1 MKKSIL
7 MLASLALLSACNKE
21 SNEPVVQQ
29 EQKANDGLSI
39 SISGQ
44 IDLPEEMARGL
55 EFQAFPGQNGGTSYK
70 PYFKTGSIPA
80 LVCFYNDDG
89 KTGKEAPYVM
99 REISLDVTSLKGADG
114 RWHSSFSFKTDQGRN
129 ETGFFQDHLKM
140 QPGQNK
146 DRKRVY
152 TDPEVLRMA
161 LVVGFE
167 TYALQQSDNWG
178 TADITP
184 SLTNYSVG
192 QEMDLSKEI
201 NYWVSQ
207 DDNSTITRPIFVA
220 YEVKPS
226 GVGDGKIGFSNV
238 KLRMLGSI
246 IKAKITNNDYKD
258 HKIIGL
264 RVDGVG
270 RGDLVFGAPDRNEGD
285 QDGKNKGV
293 LIHPAVVQNPGTGNH
308 PQRYVTTTF
317 SKEVRKKELK
327 SGDSMDVTVYLPL
340 NKTTSN
346 GRNEGPIFHVLYE
359 SSPGNALAGDGQK
372 LKPLK
377 RDGLIVSHEF
387 KIKRG

>member
-55 EFQAFPGQNGGTSYK
+55 EFQPFKDKNERISYK

-99 REISLDVTSLKGADG
+99 REISLDVTSIKGADD
-114 RWHSSFSFKTDQGRN
+114 RWHSTFSFKTDQGRN
-129 ETGFFQDHLKM
+129 ESGFFQDHLQM

-167 TYALQQSDNWG
+167 TYALQPSQNWG
-178 TADITP
+178 TADMTP
-184 SLTNYSVG
+184 SRTNYSVG

-226 GVGDGKIGFSNV
+226 GVGEGKIGFSNV

-264 RVDGVG
+264 RADGVG
-270 RGDLVFGAPDRNEGD
+270 RGDLVFEAPDRNPGD

-293 LIHPAVVQNPGTGNH
+293 LIHPVVAQNSRTGGAH
-308 PQRYVTTTF
+308 YQRYVTTTF
-317 SKEVRKKELK
+317 SKEVRKELK

-346 GRNEGPIFHVLYE
+346 GRNEGPIFQVLYE

>member
-1 MKKSIL
+1 

-55 EFQAFPGQNGGTSYK
+55 EFQAFPGKNGGTSYK

-89 KTGKEAPYVM
+89 KTGDRAPYVM

-129 ETGFFQDHLKM
+129 ERGFFQDHLKM
-140 QPGQNK
+140 QPGQKK
-146 DRKRVY
+146 DRDRVY

-167 TYALQQSDNWG
+167 TYAHQTSVNWG
-178 TADITP
+178 PTNMTP
-184 SLTNYSVG
+184 SLTNYSDR

-246 IKAKITNNDYKD
+246 IKAKITNNDYKA

-264 RVDGVG
+264 RADGVG
-270 RGDLVFGAPDRNEGD
+270 RGDLVLAAPDRNPGD

-293 LIHPAVVQNPGTGNH
+293 LIHPAVVQNPCTGAH
-308 PQRYVTTTF
+308 PERYVTTRF
-317 SKEVRKKELK
+317 SSSAQMNLAPDK
-327 SGDSMDVTVYLPL
+327 SMDVTVYLPL

-346 GRNEGPIFHVLYE
+346 GRNEGPIFKVLYE

>member
-55 EFQAFPGQNGGTSYK
+55 EFQPFKDKNERISYK

-99 REISLDVTSLKGADG
+99 REISLDVTSIKGADD
-114 RWHSSFSFKTDQGRN
+114 RWHSTFSFKTDQGRDG
-129 ETGFFQDHLKM
+129 TGFFQDHLKM
-140 QPGQNK
+140 QPGGHK

-246 IKAKITNNDYKD
+246 IKAKITNNDKFKSYNVV
-258 HKIIGL
+258 GL
-264 RVDGVG
+264 QVDGVG
-270 RGDLVFGAPDRNEGD
+270 RGDLVFEAPDRTLAD
-285 QDGKNKGV
+285 QNGKNKGT
-293 LIHPAVVQNPGTGNH
+293 LIHPVVAQNSRTGSAH
-308 PQRYVTTTF
+308 YQRYVTTMF
-317 SKEVRKKELK
+317 SSGAQKEL
-327 SGDSMDVTVYLPL
+327 GPNQSMDVTVYLPL
-340 NKTTSN
+340 NKTSSS
-346 GRNEGPIFHVLYE
+346 GSNEGPIFQVLYE
-359 SSPGNALAGDGQK
+359 TSRGTTGEGVKQK

-377 RDGLIVSHEF
+377 RDGLIVSQEF
-387 KIKRG
+387 KIAQ

>member
-55 EFQAFPGQNGGTSYK
+55 EFQDYTDKNGGTSYK

-89 KTGKEAPYVM
+89 KTGKKAPYVM

-129 ETGFFQDHLKM
+129 ERGFFQDHLQM

-146 DRKRVY
+146 DLDRVY

-246 IKAKITNNDYKD
+246 IKAKITNNDKFKSYNVV
-258 HKIIGL
+258 GL
-264 RVDGVG
+264 QVDGVG
-270 RGDLVFGAPDRNEGD
+270 RGDLVLRAPDRTLGD

-293 LIHPAVVQNPGTGNH
+293 LIHPVVAQNPGTGRH
-308 PQRYVTTTF
+308 YQRYVTTMF
-317 SKEVRKKELK
+317 SSRAQKEL
-327 SGDSMDVTVYLPL
+327 GPDQSMDVTVYLPL

-346 GRNEGPIFHVLYE
+346 GRNEGPIFQVLYE
-359 SSPGNALAGDGQK
+359 TSPGTTGEGVRQK

-387 KIKRG
+387 KIK

>member
-1 MKKSIL
+1 

-55 EFQAFPGQNGGTSYK
+55 EFQPFKDKNERISYK

-129 ETGFFQDHLKM
+129 ESGFFQDHLQM

-184 SLTNYSVG
+184 RLTNYSVG

-207 DDNSTITRPIFVA
+207 DDNSPITRPIFVA

-226 GVGDGKIGFSNV
+226 GVGEGKIGFSNV

-246 IKAKITNNDYKD
+246 IKAKITNNDYKA
-258 HKIIGL
+258 HTIVGL
-264 RVDGVG
+264 QVDGVG
-270 RGDLVFGAPDRNEGD
+270 RGDLVLAAPGRNEGD

-293 LIHPAVVQNPGTGNH
+293 LIHPAVVQNPGTGAH
-308 PQRYVTTTF
+308 PQRYVTTRF
-317 SKEVRKKELK
+317 SSSAQINLAPDK
-327 SGDSMDVTVYLPL
+327 SMDVTVYLPL

-346 GRNEGPIFHVLYE
+346 GRNEGPIFQVLYE
-359 SSPGNALAGDGQK
+359 SSPGNALPGDGQK

>member
-55 EFQAFPGQNGGTSYK
+55 EFQAFPGKDGGTSYK

-114 RWHSSFSFKTDQGRN
+114 RWHSSFSFKTDQGRDG
-129 ETGFFQDHLKM
+129 TGFFQDHLKM

-178 TADITP
+178 TADMTP
-184 SLTNYSVG
+184 SRTNYSVG

-264 RVDGVG
+264 RADGVG
-270 RGDLVFGAPDRNEGD
+270 RGDLVFEAPDRNEG
-285 QDGKNKGV
+285 G
-293 LIHPAVVQNPGTGNH
+293 
-308 PQRYVTTTF
+308 
-317 SKEVRKKELK
+317 EVAF
-327 SGDSMDVTVYLPL
+327 G
-340 NKTTSN
+340 
-346 GRNEGPIFHVLYE
+346 G
-359 SSPGNALAGDGQK
+359 GNAED
-372 LKPLK
+372 
-377 RDGLIVSHEF
+377 SN
-387 KIKRG
+387 

>member
-1 MKKSIL
+1 
-7 MLASLALLSACNKE
+7 
-21 SNEPVVQQ
+21 
-29 EQKANDGLSI
+29 
-39 SISGQ
+39 
-44 IDLPEEMARGL
+44 
-55 EFQAFPGQNGGTSYK
+55 
-70 PYFKTGSIPA
+70 
-80 LVCFYNDDG
+80 
-89 KTGKEAPYVM
+89 
-99 REISLDVTSLKGADG
+99 
-114 RWHSSFSFKTDQGRN
+114 
-129 ETGFFQDHLKM
+129 
-140 QPGQNK
+140 
-146 DRKRVY
+146 
-152 TDPEVLRMA
+152 
-161 LVVGFE
+161 
-167 TYALQQSDNWG
+167 
-178 TADITP
+178 
-184 SLTNYSVG
+184 
-192 QEMDLSKEI
+192 
-201 NYWVSQ
+201 
-207 DDNSTITRPIFVA
+207 
-220 YEVKPS
+220 
-226 GVGDGKIGFSNV
+226 
-238 KLRMLGSI
+238 MLGSI

-327 SGDSMDVTVYLPL
+327 SGHSMDVTVYLPL

-359 SSPGNALAGDGQK
+359 SSPGTTKPGDGQK

>member
-1 MKKSIL
+1 

-89 KTGKEAPYVM
+89 QTGKEAPYVM

-114 RWHSSFSFKTDQGRN
+114 RWHSTFSFKTDQGRN
-129 ETGFFQDHLKM
+129 GTGFFQDHLLM

-167 TYALQQSDNWG
+167 TYALQPSENWG
-178 TADITP
+178 TADMTP
-184 SLTNYSVG
+184 SRTNYSVG

-207 DDNSTITRPIFVA
+207 DDNSTVTRPIFVA

-264 RVDGVG
+264 RADGVG
-270 RGDLVFGAPDRNEGD
+270 RGDLVFEAPDRNPGD

-293 LIHPAVVQNPGTGNH
+293 LIHPVVAQNSRTGGAH
-308 PQRYVTTTF
+308 YQRYVTTTF
-317 SKEVRKKELK
+317 SRDARKELAP
-327 SGDSMDVTVYLPL
+327 GESMDVTVYLPL

-346 GRNEGPIFHVLYE
+346 GRNEGPIFQVLYE

>member
-55 EFQAFPGQNGGTSYK
+55 EFQPFKDKNERISYK

-99 REISLDVTSLKGADG
+99 REISLDVTSIKGADD
-114 RWHSSFSFKTDQGRN
+114 RWHSTFSFKTDQGRDG
-129 ETGFFQDHLKM
+129 TGFFQDHLKM
-140 QPGQNK
+140 QPGGHK

-184 SLTNYSVG
+184 RLTNYSVG

-201 NYWVSQ
+201 NTGY
-207 DDNSTITRPIFVA
+207 
-220 YEVKPS
+220 
-226 GVGDGKIGFSNV
+226 
-238 KLRMLGSI
+238 LRMI
-246 IKAKITNNDYKD
+246 IRPSLA
-258 HKIIGL
+258 L
-264 RVDGVG
+264 
-270 RGDLVFGAPDRNEGD
+270 
-285 QDGKNKGV
+285 
-293 LIHPAVVQNPGTGNH
+293 
-308 PQRYVTTTF
+308 
-317 SKEVRKKELK
+317 
-327 SGDSMDVTVYLPL
+327 
-340 NKTTSN
+340 
-346 GRNEGPIFHVLYE
+346 
-359 SSPGNALAGDGQK
+359 SS
-372 LKPLK
+372 
-377 RDGLIVSHEF
+377 
-387 KIKRG
+387 

>member
-1 MKKSIL
+1 
-7 MLASLALLSACNKE
+7 
-21 SNEPVVQQ
+21 
-29 EQKANDGLSI
+29 
-39 SISGQ
+39 
-44 IDLPEEMARGL
+44 
-55 EFQAFPGQNGGTSYK
+55 
-70 PYFKTGSIPA
+70 
-80 LVCFYNDDG
+80 
-89 KTGKEAPYVM
+89 
-99 REISLDVTSLKGADG
+99 
-114 RWHSSFSFKTDQGRN
+114 
-129 ETGFFQDHLKM
+129 M

-184 SLTNYSVG
+184 RLTNYSVG

-207 DDNSTITRPIFVA
+207 DDNSTVTRPIFVA

-246 IKAKITNNDYKD
+246 IKAKITNNDYKA
-258 HKIIGL
+258 HKIVGL
-264 RVDGVG
+264 QVDGVG
-270 RGDLVFGAPDRNEGD
+270 RGDLVLAAPDRNPGD

-293 LIHPAVVQNPGTGNH
+293 LIHPAVVQNPGTGAH
-308 PQRYVTTTF
+308 PQRYVTTRF
-317 SKEVRKKELK
+317 SSSAQIDLAPDK
-327 SGDSMDVTVYLPL
+327 SMDVTVYLPL

-346 GRNEGPIFHVLYE
+346 GRNEGPIFQVLYQG
-359 SSPGNALAGDGQK
+359 SPGNALAGDGQK

>member
-55 EFQAFPGQNGGTSYK
+55 EFQAFPGKNGGTSYA
-70 PYFKTGSIPA
+70 PYFHSGSIPA
-80 LVCFYNDDG
+80 LVCFYNEDG
-89 KTGKEAPYVM
+89 RTDVETPYVM

-114 RWHSSFSFKTDQGRN
+114 RWHSTFSFKTNEGRDAR
-129 ETGFFQDHLKM
+129 GHFQDHLKM
-140 QPGQNK
+140 NPG
-146 DRKRVY
+146 DHRDTKRVN
-152 TDPEVLRMA
+152 TDPELLRMA

-167 TYALQQSDNWG
+167 TYALKETDNWG
-178 TADITP
+178 KAAITP
-184 SLTNYSVG
+184 SETYYNIG
-192 QEMDLSKEI
+192 QEMDLSKNI
-201 NYWVSQ
+201 DYWVSK
-207 DDNSTITRPIFVA
+207 DDNSTITRPIFTA
-220 YEVKPS
+220 YQVRSS
-226 GVGDGKIGFSNV
+226 GVGEGKIGFSNV

-264 RVDGVG
+264 RADGVG
-270 RGDLVFGAPDRNEGD
+270 RGDLVFEAPDRNEGD

-293 LIHPAVVQNPGTGNH
+293 LIHPVVAQNSRTGGAH
-308 PQRYVTTTF
+308 YQRYVTTTF
-317 SKEVRKKELK
+317 SRDARKELAP
-327 SGDSMDVTVYLPL
+327 GESMDVTVYLPL

-346 GRNEGPIFHVLYE
+346 GRNEGPIFKVLYE

>member
-55 EFQAFPGQNGGTSYK
+55 EFQAFPGKDGGTSYK

-114 RWHSSFSFKTDQGRN
+114 RWHSSFSFKTDQGRDG
-129 ETGFFQDHLKM
+129 TGFFQDHLKM

-178 TADITP
+178 TADMTP
-184 SLTNYSVG
+184 SRTNYSVG

-246 IKAKITNNDYKD
+246 IKAKITNNDYKA

-264 RVDGVG
+264 RADGVG
-270 RGDLVFGAPDRNEGD
+270 RGDLVFEAPDRNEGD

-293 LIHPAVVQNPGTGNH
+293 LIHPVVAQNSRTGGAH
-308 PQRYVTTTF
+308 YQRYVTTTF
-317 SKEVRKKELK
+317 SRDARKELAP
-327 SGDSMDVTVYLPL
+327 GESMDVTVYLPL

-346 GRNEGPIFHVLYE
+346 GRNEGPIFQVLYE

>member
-55 EFQAFPGQNGGTSYK
+55 EFQAFPGKDG
-70 PYFKTGSIPA
+70 GSIPA

-114 RWHSSFSFKTDQGRN
+114 RWHSSFSFKTDQGRDG
-129 ETGFFQDHLKM
+129 TGFFQDHLKM

-178 TADITP
+178 TADMTP
-184 SLTNYSVG
+184 SRTNYSVG

-264 RVDGVG
+264 RADGVG
-270 RGDLVFGAPDRNEGD
+270 RGDLVFEAPDRNEGD

-293 LIHPAVVQNPGTGNH
+293 LIHPVVAQNSRTGGAH
-308 PQRYVTTTF
+308 YQRYVTTTF
-317 SKEVRKKELK
+317 SRDARKELAQ
-327 SGDSMDVTVYLPL
+327 GESMDVTVYLPL

-346 GRNEGPIFHVLYE
+346 GRNEGPIFQVLYE

>member
-114 RWHSSFSFKTDQGRN
+114 RWHSTFSFKTDQGRN
-129 ETGFFQDHLKM
+129 ERGFFQDHLLM

-146 DRKRVY
+146 DPKRVY

-167 TYALQQSDNWG
+167 TYSLQQSDNWG
-178 TADITP
+178 KADITP
-184 SLTNYSVG
+184 RLTKYSVG

-201 NYWVSQ
+201 DYWVAQ
-207 DDNSTITRPIFVA
+207 GDNSPITRPIFVA
-220 YEVKPS
+220 YEVRPS
-226 GVGDGKIGFSNV
+226 GVGEGKIGFSNV
-238 KLRMLGSI
+238 KLKMLGSI
-246 IKAKITNNDYKD
+246 LKAKITNNDKFNSYEVV
-258 HKIIGL
+258 GL
-264 RVDGVG
+264 RVNGVG
-270 RGDLVFGAPDRNEGD
+270 RGDLKFQAPDRSEAP
-285 QDGKNKGV
+285 KSKGQ
-293 LIHPAVVQNPGTGNH
+293 LIHPMVVQNPGSGNYSE
-308 PQRYVTTTF
+308 RYKDILF
-317 SKEVRKKELK
+317 SQGERVELQPNE
-327 SGDSMDVTVYLPL
+327 SRVWTVYVPL
-340 NKTTSN
+340 NKTESD
-346 GRNEGPIFHVLYE
+346 GRNDGPTFSVLYAG
-359 SSPGNALAGDGQK
+359 SPGNSLPGVAKK
-372 LKPLK
+372 LKPLT

-387 KIKRG
+387 NIK

>member
-1 MKKSIL
+1 

-55 EFQAFPGQNGGTSYK
+55 EFQPFKDKNERISYK

-99 REISLDVTSLKGADG
+99 REISLDVTSIKGADD
-114 RWHSSFSFKTDQGRN
+114 RWHSTFSFKTDQGRN
-129 ETGFFQDHLKM
+129 ESGFFQDHLQM

-184 SLTNYSVG
+184 RLTNYSVG

-207 DDNSTITRPIFVA
+207 DDNSPITRPIFVA

-246 IKAKITNNDYKD
+246 IKAKITNNDYKA
-258 HKIIGL
+258 HKIVGL
-264 RVDGVG
+264 QVDGVG
-270 RGDLVFGAPDRNEGD
+270 RGDLVLAAPDRNPGD

-293 LIHPAVVQNPGTGNH
+293 LIHPAVVQNPGTGAH
-308 PQRYVTTTF
+308 PQRYVTTRF
-317 SKEVRKKELK
+317 SSSAQINLAPDK
-327 SGDSMDVTVYLPL
+327 SMDVTVYLPL

-359 SSPGNALAGDGQK
+359 SSPGTTKPGDGQK

>member
-89 KTGKEAPYVM
+89 QTGKEAPYVM

-114 RWHSSFSFKTDQGRN
+114 RWHSTFSFKTDQGRN
-129 ETGFFQDHLKM
+129 GTGFFQDHLLM

-167 TYALQQSDNWG
+167 TYALQPSENWG
-178 TADITP
+178 TADMTP
-184 SLTNYSVG
+184 SRTNYSVG

-207 DDNSTITRPIFVA
+207 DDNSTVTRPIFVA

-264 RVDGVG
+264 RADGVG
-270 RGDLVFGAPDRNEGD
+270 RGDLVFEAPDRNPGD

-293 LIHPAVVQNPGTGNH
+293 LIHPVVAQNSRTGGAH
-308 PQRYVTTTF
+308 YQRYVTTTF
-317 SKEVRKKELK
+317 SRDARKELAP
-327 SGDSMDVTVYLPL
+327 GESMDVTVYLPL

-346 GRNEGPIFHVLYE
+346 GRNEGPIFQVLYE

>member
-21 SNEPVVQQ
+21 SNEPAVQQ

-55 EFQAFPGQNGGTSYK
+55 EFQAFPGKNGGTSYK

-89 KTGKEAPYVM
+89 KTGSSAPYVM
-99 REISLDVTSLKGADG
+99 REISLDVTSIKGADD
-114 RWHSSFSFKTDQGRN
+114 RWHSTFSFKTNQGRN
-129 ETGFFQDHLKM
+129 GTGFFQDHLKM

-161 LVVGFE
+161 LVVGFK
-167 TYALQQSDNWG
+167 TYALQESESWG
-178 TADITP
+178 TADMTP
-184 SLTNYSVG
+184 SLTKYTVG

-207 DDNSTITRPIFVA
+207 NHNSTDTRPIFVA

-246 IKAKITNNDYKD
+246 IKAKITNEQFSSNKVL
-258 HKIIGL
+258 GL
-264 RVDGVG
+264 QVDGVG
-270 RGDLVFGAPDRNEGD
+270 RGNLVFEAPVRSAFR
-285 QDGKNKGV
+285 KTKGQ
-293 LIHPAVVQNPGTGNH
+293 LIHPVVAQN
-308 PQRYVTTTF
+308 
-317 SKEVRKKELK
+317 
-327 SGDSMDVTVYLPL
+327 SGVVANS
-340 NKTTSN
+340 TS
-346 GRNEGPIFHVLYE
+346 RSCSARV
-359 SSPGNALAGDGQK
+359 
-372 LKPLK
+372 LK
-377 RDGLIVSHEF
+377 RNLRKTNHM
-387 KIKRG
+387 R

>member
-99 REISLDVTSLKGADG
+99 REISLDVTSIKGADD
-114 RWHSSFSFKTDQGRN
+114 RWHSTFSFKTDQGRN
-129 ETGFFQDHLKM
+129 ESGFFQDHLKM
-140 QPGQNK
+140 QPGGHK
-146 DRKRVY
+146 DSKRVY

-167 TYALQQSDNWG
+167 TYALQPSENWG
-178 TADITP
+178 TADMTP
-184 SLTNYSVG
+184 SRTNYSVG

-207 DDNSTITRPIFVA
+207 DDNSTVTRPIFVA

-246 IKAKITNNDYKD
+246 IKAKITNNDYKA

-264 RVDGVG
+264 RADGVG
-270 RGDLVFGAPDRNEGD
+270 RGDLVFEAPDRNPGD

-293 LIHPAVVQNPGTGNH
+293 LIHPVVAQNSRTGGAH
-308 PQRYVTTTF
+308 YQRYVTTRF
-317 SKEVRKKELK
+317 SSSAQMNLAPNK
-327 SGDSMDVTVYLPL
+327 SMDVTVYLPL

-346 GRNEGPIFHVLYE
+346 GRNEGPIFQVLYE

>member
-114 RWHSSFSFKTDQGRN
+114 RWHSTFSFKTDQGRN
-129 ETGFFQDHLKM
+129 ERGFFQDHLQM

-146 DRKRVY
+146 DSKRVY

-167 TYALQQSDNWG
+167 TYALQPSQNWG
-178 TADITP
+178 TADMTP
-184 SLTNYSVG
+184 SRTNYSVG

-207 DDNSTITRPIFVA
+207 DDNSTVTRPIFVA

-226 GVGDGKIGFSNV
+226 GVGEGKIGFSNV

-246 IKAKITNNDYKD
+246 IKAKITNNDYKA
-258 HKIIGL
+258 HTIIGL
-264 RVDGVG
+264 RADGVG
-270 RGDLVFGAPDRNEGD
+270 RGDLVFEAPDRNPGD

-293 LIHPAVVQNPGTGNH
+293 LIHPVVAQNSRTGGAH
-308 PQRYVTTTF
+308 YQRYVTTTF
-317 SKEVRKKELK
+317 SSGAQKELR

-340 NKTTSN
+340 NKTSSN
-346 GRNEGPIFHVLYE
+346 GRNEGPIFQVLYQG
-359 SSPGNALAGDGQK
+359 SPGNALAGDGQK

>member
-1 MKKSIL
+1 

-29 EQKANDGLSI
+29 ERKANDGLSI

-89 KTGKEAPYVM
+89 KTGTKAPYVM

-129 ETGFFQDHLKM
+129 ERGFFQDHLKM
-140 QPGQNK
+140 QPGGSK
-146 DRKRVY
+146 DRDRVY

-167 TYALQQSDNWG
+167 TYALQPSENWG
-178 TADITP
+178 TADMTP
-184 SLTNYSVG
+184 SRTNYSVG
-192 QEMDLSKEI
+192 QEMDLNKEI
-201 NYWVSQ
+201 DYWVSK
-207 DDNSTITRPIFVA
+207 DNKSPITRPIFVA

-226 GVGDGKIGFSNV
+226 GVGEGKIGFSNV

-246 IKAKITNNDYKD
+246 IKAKITNNDYKARE
-258 HKIIGL
+258 IVGL
-264 RVDGVG
+264 QVDGVG
-270 RGDLVFGAPDRNEGD
+270 RGDLVLGAPGRKEAD

-293 LIHPAVVQNPGTGNH
+293 LIHPAVVQNPGTGAY
-308 PQRYVTTTF
+308 PQRYVTTLF
-317 SKEVRKKELK
+317 SSSARRELAPNE
-327 SGDSMDVTVYLPL
+327 SMDVTVYLPL
-340 NKTTSN
+340 NKTSSN
-346 GRNEGPIFHVLYE
+346 GRNEGPIFQVLYQA
-359 SSPGNALAGDGQK
+359 SPGTTKEGDGQK

>member
-21 SNEPVVQQ
+21 SNEPAVQQ

-55 EFQAFPGQNGGTSYK
+55 KFQDYTDKNGGTSYK

-89 KTGKEAPYVM
+89 TTGKEAPYVM

-114 RWHSSFSFKTDQGRN
+114 HWHSTFSFKTDQGRN
-129 ETGFFQDHLKM
+129 ERGFFQDHLQM
-140 QPGQNK
+140 QPGQNR
-146 DRKRVY
+146 DRKRVN

-161 LVVGFE
+161 LVVGFK
-167 TYALQQSDNWG
+167 TYALQESETWG
-178 TADITP
+178 TADMTP
-184 SLTNYSVG
+184 SLTKYTVG

-207 DDNSTITRPIFVA
+207 NDNSTDTRPIFVA

-246 IKAKITNNDYKD
+246 IKAKITNNHHLS
-258 HKIIGL
+258 HKIVGL

-270 RGDLVFGAPDRNEGD
+270 RGDLVFEAPDRHPGD

-293 LIHPAVVQNPGTGNH
+293 LIHPVVAQNSGYALH
-308 PQRYVTTTF
+308 PERYVTTMF
-317 SKEVRKKELK
+317 SNGAQKELEP
-327 SGDSMDVTVYLPL
+327 GESMDVTVYLPL
-340 NKTTSN
+340 NKTSSN
-346 GRNEGPIFHVLYE
+346 GRNEGPTFYVLYQG
-359 SSPGNALAGDGQK
+359 SPGNALAGEGQS

-387 KIKRG
+387 KIKRR

>member
-167 TYALQQSDNWG
+167 TYALQTSDNWG
-178 TADITP
+178 PTDITP
-184 SLTNYSVG
+184 RLTNYSVG

-207 DDNSTITRPIFVA
+207 DDNSTVTRPIFVA

-246 IKAKITNNDYKD
+246 QGSQD
-258 HKIIGL
+258 H
-264 RVDGVG
+264 R
-270 RGDLVFGAPDRNEGD
+270 
-285 QDGKNKGV
+285 
-293 LIHPAVVQNPGTGNH
+293 
-308 PQRYVTTTF
+308 
-317 SKEVRKKELK
+317 SK
-327 SGDSMDVTVYLPL
+327 SGWCRSW
-340 NKTTSN
+340 
-346 GRNEGPIFHVLYE
+346 
-359 SSPGNALAGDGQK
+359 
-372 LKPLK
+372 
-377 RDGLIVSHEF
+377 
-387 KIKRG
+387 